1 MLTYSFENIG
11 NDTLYEHLYK
21 CIKSDI
27 LSKKLNPHDKLPSKR
42 SFAKNLGL
50 SVITVENSYNQLLA
64 EGYLY
69 SIPKKGFYVSEINE
83 LYKRLP
89 DITNANPKESY
100 EIAPDF
106 QKYFANF
113 TSNQTSD
120 DIFPFSIWSKLM
132 RELLAYHQ
140 EELMT
145 RSPFN
150 GVYELRLAIANHLR
164 DFHGMSVTPDQIV
177 IGAGTDY
184 LYGLLIQ
191 ILGFDKNYG
200 VENPGYEKIRKIYN
214 SYKVQYTPIEMTKGG
229 IDISSLNKK
238 HVDIVHISPSH
249 HFPTGIVMPIARR
262 MELLNWANEN
272 DKRYIIEDDYDSEFR
287 FVGQPIPTLQSI
299 DKSNK
304 VIYMNTFTKTLSS
317 TIRISYMVLPH
328 DLTREF
334 EKNFSF
340 YSCTVSNFEQYTL
353 SNFINQG
360 YFEKHLNRMRTY
372 YHNKRDILLNCIR
385 KSPISDYVKIKEEDS
400 GLHFLMEINTQL
412 EADDLLD
419 KIKRADIKIS
429 ALSDY
434 YVNPIQKFSKTFV
447 INYSSIPEDK
457 MEEAIN
463 RLYLAIC

>member
-1 MLTYSFENIG
+1 
-11 NDTLYEHLYK
+11 
-21 CIKSDI
+21 
-27 LSKKLNPHDKLPSKR
+27 
-42 SFAKNLGL
+42 
-50 SVITVENSYNQLLA
+50 
-64 EGYLY
+64 
-69 SIPKKGFYVSEINE
+69 
-83 LYKRLP
+83 
-89 DITNANPKESY
+89 
-100 EIAPDF
+100 
-106 QKYFANF
+106 
-113 TSNQTSD
+113 
-120 DIFPFSIWSKLM
+120 
-132 RELLAYHQ
+132 
-140 EELMT
+140 
-145 RSPFN
+145 
-150 GVYELRLAIANHLR
+150 
-164 DFHGMSVTPDQIV
+164 MSVTPDQIV

>member
-1 MLTYSFENIG
+1 MLTYSFENIE

-27 LSKKLNPHDKLPSKR
+27 LNKKLNPHDKLPSKR
-42 SFAKNLGL
+42 SFAKNLGI

-64 EGYLY
+64 EGYIY

-89 DITNANPKESY
+89 DVNNTNTKESY
-100 EIAPDF
+100 ERKSDYP
-106 QKYFANF
+106 KYFANF

-132 RELLAYHQ
+132 RELLTYHQ

-150 GVYELRLAIANHLR
+150 GVYELRLAIASHLK

-214 SYKVQYTPIEMTKGG
+214 SYSVEYTPIEMTKEG

-238 HVDIVHISPSH
+238 GVDIVHISPSH

-299 DKSNK
+299 DESNK

-317 TIRISYMVLPH
+317 TIRISYMVLPK
-328 DLTREF
+328 DLAREF
-334 EKNFSF
+334 ENNFSF

-400 GLHFLMEINTQL
+400 GLHFLMEINTPL
-412 EADDLLD
+412 EADELLD

-434 YVNPIQKFSKTFV
+434 YINPIQKFSKTFV
-447 INYSSIPEDK
+447 INYSSIPEAK